1 MSAAARRELFVYWRA
16 AAAAGDVR
24 AAATALQTALR
35 AAHPGLQARLLRR
48 GDAAAGGVDTWMEIY
63 ALPVSPG
70 GIDAALQMAIDGAA
84 AAALAGLIDG
94 ARHVEAFEV
103 VSGV

>member
-1 MSAAARRELFVYWRA
+1 MSAAARRELFVYWRTAAVADDVRTVA
-16 AAAAGDVR
+16 AA
-24 AAATALQTALR
+24 LQAALR

-48 GDAAAGGVDTWMEIY
+48 GDAAAGGVDTWMETY
-63 ALPVSPG
+63 ALPASSG
-70 GIDAALQMAIDGAA
+70 GVDTDMQAAIDGAA

-103 VSGV
+103 VGGV